1 MENISSY
8 VSENWESLLAIAGG
22 IVMAASAVAAITPN
36 NTDNKVMKAIRKL
49 VDLLALNVRNA
60 KNQPSK
66 K

>member
-8 VSENWESLLAIAGG
+8 VSESWESLLAIAGG